1 MSGHA
6 SFTTASHSDDDY
18 ESLPSSEITNDTF
31 SDEVSDAQ
39 EEWEDSLRQLDMI
52 ISMVIVPY
60 VGKYF
65 GRKFAIWSWAKCMH
79 WLYPLD
85 AVIKDDFIFRAVGA
99 VRTAATF

>member
-1 MSGHA
+1 MSSSD
-6 SFTTASHSDDDY
+6 SFTSASHSDDDY
-18 ESLPSSEITNDTF
+18 ESLPSSDITNDTF
-31 SDEVSDAQ
+31 SDEISDAQ
-39 EEWEDSLRQLDMI
+39 KEWENSLRQLDMI

-85 AVIKDDFIFRAVGA
+85 AVIKDDFIFKA

>member
-1 MSGHA
+1 MSSSD
-6 SFTTASHSDDDY
+6 SFSPASHSDDDY
-18 ESLPSSEITNDTF
+18 ESLPSSDITNDTF
-31 SDEVSDAQ
+31 SDEISDAQ
-39 EEWEDSLRQLDMI
+39 EEWENSLRQLDMI

-85 AVIKDDFIFRAVGA
+85 AVIKDDFIFKA